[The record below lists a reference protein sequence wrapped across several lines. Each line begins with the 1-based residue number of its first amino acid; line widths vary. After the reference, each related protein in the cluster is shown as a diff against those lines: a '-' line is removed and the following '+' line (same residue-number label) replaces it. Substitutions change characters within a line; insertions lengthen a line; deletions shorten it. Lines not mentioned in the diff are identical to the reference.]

1 MPSILL
7 AGPRQSLSA
16 AGQHVLSA
24 PMLRFPL
31 DFRFRLLTLAP
42 QITVTDSA
50 GSEVCYIKQKAFKL
64 RESVTVFRDSTQ
76 GAILGKIEADRII
89 DWSARYTFQDAE
101 GQPFGAVGR
110 RGARSLWRSHYDIF
124 DSATSNRAS
133 MSIQEESV
141 MMRMLD
147 NVLGE
152 IPILGMFTGYF
163 FNPSYAVVSAEGVL
177 VAKLRKRA
185 SFLDKH
191 FTLEKLADLTSEQ
204 ELEILLS
211 CLMMTLLERHRG

>member
-1 MPSILL
+1 
-7 AGPRQSLSA
+7 
-16 AGQHVLSA
+16 
-24 PMLRFPL
+24 MLRFPL
-31 DFRFRLLTLAP
+31 DFRFKILTLAP
-42 QITVTDSA
+42 QITVTDST
-50 GSEVCYIKQKAFKL
+50 GSEVCYIRQKAFKL

-89 DWSARYTFQDAE
+89 DWSARYTFQDPD

-124 DSATSNRAS
+124 ENATSQQAS

-152 IPILGMFTGYF
+152 IPILGIFTGYF
-163 FNPSYAVVSAEGVL
+163 FNPTYAILNAEGVL
-177 VAKLRKRA
+177 VARLRKRA
-185 SFLDKH
+185 AFLDKF
-191 FTLEKLADLTSEQ
+191 FTLEKFADLSAEQ

-211 CLMMTLLERHRG
+211 CLMMTLLERNRG